1 MTQIKLE
8 HLPQNPKIKGGFV
21 ALAESEE
28 VGNQLIDKA
37 IADVLLNSGDAL
49 LDLHITD

>member
-1 MTQIKLE
+1 VTQIKLE